1 MTSHKDH
8 RLDQLGIA
16 SQDEADELQRELG
29 IRFDQFTYHDRKVW
43 NQQNSYLQAH
53 ARTRTVSD
61 SADLAGVTVSTA
73 QAWKY
78 LDTLGFTHRLEI
90 ADLRFSD
97 SLQVTALERAREPDA
112 PASLLIALLR
122 AHIPEKYSSNGHLCD
137 TSKSDELLFHYRQDA
152 QRELAAGHPTLRA
165 IANGTYQPPHNS
177 FSHPNLSPS
186 EGEVS
191 THTPISPP
199 PGRDTTHPDLSPH
212 GEENTTHSRSLPPRG
227 RDTERGFLPRRRRD
241 HPPDDYPPLDEEDF
255 AHFDLS
261 PTEND
266 TTHPNLSPTGGEN
279 TTHFSNLSPT
289 GGETQRGGSPSAVNR
304 HPIAS
309 LHQTRRRPPHNDHNT
324 FKVVRF

>member
-78 LDTLGFTHRLEI
+78 LDTLGFTRRLEI

-97 SLQVTALERAREPDA
+97 SLQVTALDRAREPDA

-165 IANGTYQPPHNS
+165 IANGTYQPPS
-177 FSHPNLSPS
+177 QRNLSPAD
-186 EGEVS
+186 
-191 THTPISPP
+191 TPSVGAGFKPA
-199 PGRDTTHPDLSPH
+199 HDLSPA
-212 GEENTTHSRSLPPRG
+212 GEETQRGGSFPTTQYDAEETTPHDDYPSPRRGGLRPLRSLPNRERHHTSQSLPRRGRHFLFQSLPHRG
-227 RDTERGFLPRRRRD
+227 RDTERG
-241 HPPDDYPPLDEEDF
+241 
-255 AHFDLS
+255 LS
-261 PTEND
+261 
-266 TTHPNLSPTGGEN
+266 L
-279 TTHFSNLSPT
+279 
-289 GGETQRGGSPSAVNR
+289 
-304 HPIAS
+304 
-309 LHQTRRRPPHNDHNT
+309 RPP
-324 FKVVRF
+324 R

>member
-29 IRFDQFTYHDRKVW
+29 IRFDRFTYHDRKVW

-165 IANGTYQPPHNS
+165 IANGTYQPPHND
-177 FSHPNLSPS
+177 NLSCPISPPPEKTPHTPNPS
-186 EGEVS
+186 FTAKRHV
-191 THTPISPP
+191 TPISPP
-199 PGRDTTHPDLSPH
+199 TGKNPQEVTPDLHGDSDHREGASSYDAEETTPTRRLPSPRR
-212 GEENTTHSRSLPPRG
+212 GGLRPLRSLPNR
-227 RDTERGFLPRRRRD
+227 ER
-241 HPPDDYPPLDEEDF
+241 H
-255 AHFDLS
+255 
-261 PTEND
+261 
-266 TTHPNLSPTGGEN
+266 THPISPPRKQQ
-279 TTHFSNLSPT
+279 SLPLSPT